1 MKVDSAEIKSIAVLF
16 GNKVPETTGQLE
28 SIANVFKEIIIDPEM
43 EGKALKTAKKY
54 YEQVYIPVIENLSCL
69 IEDANQE
76 MIRYQLDFSEQVTS
90 SVGEQIDTDQLETAE
105 NRIEQEIQRYIEI
118 IDEFK
123 KAPLADMQ
131 QMTNTVRGA
140 ESRKN
145 ELKAK
150 REKVESFES
159 AHSNHFSN
167 IITEIQHIQTMINNF
182 KNGIP
187 FNSDGSA
194 YVLTSGQ
201 KASMNYLSECAKKRK
216 KKSRESEPPDIGD
229 RVWREIEV
237 ANGAKVWMLVP
248 KGSLTAN
255 QEDMIITEK
264 YQNWLL
270 KYGKVDAM
278 KEYSNA
284 ELDYHLAIINTG
296 IDPNTGLPVSDREKW
311 ISWGFVLSTVST
323 VVISVYGTYK
333 MYKATVPVNNT
344 IPDFSEP
351 SYIPRDANGKRL
363 GLPRYDNG
371 KIVNGTSHIPE
382 SQFPHSQIG
391 VKKGRSGEYIQTLEW
406 GYDGKPIQRTD
417 WTDHGR
423 GDHINPHTHKAI
435 MKDGSWSFKE

>member
-1 MKVDSAEIKSIAVLF
+1 
-16 GNKVPETTGQLE
+16 
-28 SIANVFKEIIIDPEM
+28 M

-54 YEQVYIPVIENLSCL
+54 YEQVYIPVIENLSCV

-150 REKVESFES
+150 REKVESFEG

-167 IITEIQHIQTMINNF
+167 IITEIQHIQTMINSF

-201 KASMNYLSECAKKRK
+201 KASMNYLSECTEQRK
-216 KKSRESEPPDIGD
+216 EKENESAPPDIGD
-229 RVWREIEV
+229 RVWMEINEGSYREWV
-237 ANGAKVWMLVP
+237 LVE
-248 KGSLTAN
+248 KGTYYATQADLIVTK
-255 QEDMIITEK
+255 K
-264 YQNWLL
+264 YKEWAL
-270 KYGKVDAM
+270 KYGKVEVM
-278 KEYSNA
+278 KEYSTA
-284 ELDYHLAIINTG
+284 EFDYHLAIINTG
-296 IDPNTGLPVSDREKW
+296 IDPNTGFPVEDWEKW
-311 ISWGFVLSTVST
+311 RSWGFVLSTVST
-323 VVISVYGTYK
+323 VAISVYGTYK
-333 MYKATVPVNNT
+333 MYKGAVTAPSSSKKASGSEVPKLSTLTEAERLRLANQYKKKSPINIPEDANIKAQSKNGYEQISYKWKENGETIEVRWHTRTPGAPEGQGNTFVVEKT
-344 IPDFSEP
+344 IPGTADGQRRSQQ
-351 SYIPRDANGKRL
+351 ILVGK
-363 GLPRYDNG
+363 DKWVSKN
-371 KIVNGTSHIPE
+371 
-382 SQFPHSQIG
+382 
-391 VKKGRSGEYIQTLEW
+391 
-406 GYDGKPIQRTD
+406 D
-417 WTDHGR
+417 WQ
-423 GDHINPHTHKAI
+423 KAI
-435 MKDGSWSFKE
+435 TDRKNGVSTPEQDKMLTEGHWKE